1 MSEPL
6 RDLSVWYPLLPAG
19 AEVPELAKQLLDMRV
34 VVKLPPM
41 DYPDNDDSV
50 GIDMCHAEL
59 VSANDAELGVDVT
72 LPDASVVHVDVPVY
86 IGRDA
91 QPAPGGSYAVCSTA
105 PASQVAGYRIHPDC
119 VVVMQDAPELVF
131 MDRGPVSKAD
141 AAAQPDG
148 SRTDGKTTSPSPVA
162 LDPYV
167 FADGCN
173 VSVSVLDGAL
183 TFTGTPGG
191 GAGVWTT
198 SPFVDLSVL
207 PNTPGKGLRS
217 INGMTGDVILEGS
230 SSVGITVAAS
240 GAGSSR
246 VLTVRFKPVKG

>member
-1 MSEPL
+1 MSEPI
-6 RDLSVWYPLLPAG
+6 RDLAVWYPLLPSG
-19 AEVPELAKQLLDMRV
+19 STVPELARQILDMRV
-34 VVKLPPM
+34 IVTLPPM
-41 DYPDNDDSV
+41 DYADNDEGV
-50 GIDMCHAEL
+50 GIDMCFAEL
-59 VSANDAELGVDVT
+59 VSAGSAALGVDVT
-72 LPDASVVHVDVPVY
+72 LSDASVVHVDVPVY

-91 QPAPGGSYAVCSTA
+91 QPAPGGSYAVCSA
-105 PASQVAGYRIHPDC
+105 SPANQVVSYQIHPDC
-119 VVVMQDAPELVF
+119 VLVMQDAPELVF
-131 MDRGPVSKAD
+131 MDRGPVSKSD
-141 AAAQPDG
+141 ATVQPDG
-148 SRTDGKTTSPSPVA
+148 SRTDGKTTSPSPAA
-162 LDPYV
+162 LDPYA

-191 GAGVWTT
+191 GSGVWTT

-207 PNTPGKGLRS
+207 PDTPGKGLRS